1 MKTGLSYL
9 FPIRLKEFRTK
20 LNGLLEI
27 NLVNGKAQL
36 DSADSNYSFGS
47 LQKIL
52 LRGLEEI
59 KFSNEK
65 NILLLGLGA
74 GSVIHTIR
82 KDYGSS
88 ASITAIE
95 IDADM
100 IQIANDYFKLNEFA
114 NLSIIEDDAFWFV
127 RNAKTTYDLIIVDI
141 FIGDKIPEVFTQE
154 TFLSNL
160 ADLLN
165 PNAHLI
171 YNTIHQSMPRDLFQN
186 MLVNL
191 NKNQVQTHVLKNL
204 QQSNDLIIGRK
215 N

>member
-1 MKTGLSYL
+1 MKTGLSYI

-82 KDYGSS
+82 KDYSSS
-88 ASITAIE
+88 ANITAIE
-95 IDADM
+95 IDAEM
-100 IQIANDYFKLNEFA
+100 IQIANDYFKLNEFS
-114 NLSIIEDDAFWFV
+114 NLTIIEDDAFWFV
-127 RNAKTTYDLIIVDI
+127 RNAKAT
-141 FIGDKIPEVFTQE
+141 
-154 TFLSNL
+154 
-160 ADLLN
+160 
-165 PNAHLI
+165 
-171 YNTIHQSMPRDLFQN
+171 
-186 MLVNL
+186 
-191 NKNQVQTHVLKNL
+191 
-204 QQSNDLIIGRK
+204 
-215 N
+215 

>member
-20 LNGLLEI
+20 INGLLEI
-27 NLVNGKAQL
+27 NLVNGKTQL
-36 DSADSNYSFGS
+36 DSPDSNYSFGA

-59 KFSNEK
+59 KFSKEK
-65 NILLLGLGA
+65 SILLLGLGA

-82 KDYGSS
+82 NDYGSE
-88 ASITAIE
+88 ANITAIE
-95 IDADM
+95 IDAEM
-100 IQIANDYFKLNEFA
+100 IQIANDYFKLNEFS
-114 NLSIIEDDAFWFV
+114 NLNIIEDDAFWFV

-160 ADLLN
+160 ADIMN

-171 YNTIHQSMPRDLFQN
+171 FNTIHQSMPRDLFQN
-186 MLVNL
+186 MLSIL
-191 NKNQVQTHVLKNL
+191 NTNKIQIHILKNL
-204 QQSNDLIIGRK
+204 QQSNDLIIGK
-215 N
+215 K